1 MNCHSQKL
9 ENSNVMVFEFC
20 KKRIKSLHPSPHV
33 FYLETC
39 KGHLIDVRAPGCRN
53 VVFYIVLKPYTRHKS
68 CWRYSVQ
75 VSHRGQR
82 SAGRWL
88 SGGGLVPWQ
97 PICPSVLVS
106 PGFWCFK
113 CGVCN
118 PARHEGSACALMSA
132 MLRVCRRRKGLW
144 RKVRSV
150 RSLFIILSLGLE
162 EAAARI
168 KAR

>member
-82 SAGRWL
+82 SAGWWL

-113 CGVCN
+113 CVFVIRPGMRAAHARLCRLCSVC
-118 PARHEGSACALMSA
+118 AGDGRASGG
-132 MLRVCRRRKGLW
+132 R
-144 RKVRSV
+144 
-150 RSLFIILSLGLE
+150 
-162 EAAARI
+162 
-168 KAR
+168 